1 MKMDLSVVVPV
12 KDEEENIAPLIK
24 EICSVLDGL
33 LEYEIVYVDDGS
45 SDKTWERL
53 VALSANLSQLK
64 IVRHRKSCGQSIAIH
79 TGVKAA
85 LAPLVATLD
94 GDGQND
100 PADIPRLLEVFNSPD
115 SPVGLQLVIGHR
127 RKRQDSWLKR
137 ISGRVANRV
146 RGYLLKDRTPD
157 TGCGLKLF
165 PRETFLHLPFFD
177 HMHRFLPALILR
189 NGGAVLSVPVNHRP
203 RKHGQSH
210 YGIWD
215 RLWVGL
221 VDLLGMMW
229 LQRRHKTAEVE
240 EVTNFES

>member
-1 MKMDLSVVVPV
+1 VEMDLSVVVPV
-12 KDEEENIAPLIK
+12 RDEEANIAPLIN
-24 EICSVLDGL
+24 EICSSLGGL
-33 LEYEIVYVDDGS
+33 LESDIVYVDDGS

-53 VALSANLSQLK
+53 VTLSEKLSQLK
-64 IVRHRKSCGQSIAIH
+64 IVRHRKSCGQSYAIH

-85 LAPLVATLD
+85 QSPLIATLD

-100 PADIPRLLEVFNSPD
+100 PADIPRLLEVFNSAD

-127 RKRQDSWLKR
+127 RKRQDSWVKR
-137 ISGRVANRV
+137 TSARVANKV

-165 PRETFLHLPFFD
+165 PRDTFLGLPFFD

-189 NGGAVLSVPVNHRP
+189 NGGAVLSVEVNHRP

-210 YGIWD
+210 YGVWD

-221 VDLLGMMW
+221 VDLLGVMW
-229 LQRRHKTAEVE
+229 LQRRSKTADVE
-240 EVTNFES
+240 EVKNFES

>member
-1 MKMDLSVVVPV
+1 MEMDLAVVVPV
-12 KDEEENIAPLIK
+12 RDEEENIAPLIE
-24 EICSVLDGL
+24 EICFVLDGL
-33 LEYEIVYVDDGS
+33 VEYEIVYVDDGS

-53 VALSANLSQLK
+53 IALSEKLSQLK
-64 IVRHRKSCGQSIAIH
+64 IVRHRKSCGQSVAIH

-85 LAPLVATLD
+85 QAPLVATLD

-100 PADIPRLLEVFNSPD
+100 PADIPRLLRVFNSPD
-115 SPVGLQLVIGHR
+115 SPVNLQLVIGHR
-127 RKRQDSWLKR
+127 RKRQDSWVKR
-137 ISGRVANRV
+137 ASARVANRV
-146 RGYLLKDRTPD
+146 RAFLLKDRTPD

-165 PRETFLHLPFFD
+165 PRDTFLELPFFD

-189 NGGAVLSVPVNHRP
+189 SGGAVFSVEVKHRP

-221 VDLLGMMW
+221 VDLVGVMW
-229 LQRRHKTAEVE
+229 LQRRGKTAEVE
-240 EVTNFES
+240 EVKNFER

>member
-1 MKMDLSVVVPV
+1 MDLSVVVPV
-12 KDEEENIAPLIK
+12 KDEEENIASLIK

-53 VALSANLSQLK
+53 VALRAKLSQLR

>member
-1 MKMDLSVVVPV
+1 MDLSVVVPV
-12 KDEEENIAPLIK
+12 KDEEGNIAPLIK

-33 LEYEIVYVDDGS
+33 LAYEIVYVDDGS
-45 SDKTWERL
+45 SDQTWERL
-53 VALSANLSQLK
+53 VALSAELSQLK
-64 IVRHRKSCGQSIAIH
+64 IVRHRKCCGQSIAIY

-85 LAPLVATLD
+85 RAPLVATLD

-100 PADIPRLLEVFNSPD
+100 PADIPRLLEVFNSSD

-127 RKRQDSWLKR
+127 RKRQDNWLKR

-165 PRETFLHLPFFD
+165 PRETFLDLPFFD
-177 HMHRFLPALILR
+177 HMHRFLPALIIR
-189 NGGAVLSVPVNHRP
+189 NGGAVLSVSVNHRP
-203 RKHGQSH
+203 RQHGQSH

-215 RLWVGL
+215 RLWLGL
-221 VDLLGMMW
+221 VDLLGVMW
-229 LQRRHKTAEVE
+229 LQRRSKTAEVE

>member
-1 MKMDLSVVVPV
+1 MDLSVVVPV
-12 KDEEENIAPLIK
+12 RDEEANIAPLIN
-24 EICSVLDGL
+24 EICSSLDGL

-45 SDKTWERL
+45 SDRTWERL
-53 VALSANLSQLK
+53 VTLSEKLSQLK
-64 IVRHRKSCGQSIAIH
+64 IVRHRKSCGQSYAIH

-85 LAPLVATLD
+85 QSPLIATLD

-100 PADIPRLLEVFNSPD
+100 PADIPRLLEVFNSAD

-127 RKRQDSWLKR
+127 RKRQDSWVKR
-137 ISGRVANRV
+137 TSARVANKV

-165 PRETFLHLPFFD
+165 PRDTFLGLPFFD

-189 NGGAVLSVPVNHRP
+189 NGGAVLSVEVNHRP

-210 YGIWD
+210 YGVWD

-221 VDLLGMMW
+221 VDLLGVMW
-229 LQRRHKTAEVE
+229 LQRRSKTADVE
-240 EVTNFES
+240 EVKNFES

>member
-1 MKMDLSVVVPV
+1 MDLSVVVPV
-12 KDEEENIAPLIK
+12 KDEEENIASLIK

-33 LEYEIVYVDDGS
+33 LEYEIIYVDDGS

-53 VALSANLSQLK
+53 VALSAKLSQLK
-64 IVRHRKSCGQSIAIH
+64 IVRHRKSCGQSIAIY

-85 LAPLVATLD
+85 RAPLVATLD
-94 GDGQND
+94 GDGQNA
-100 PADIPRLLEVFNSPD
+100 PADIPRLLEVFNSSD

-165 PRETFLHLPFFD
+165 PRDTFLDLPFFD
-177 HMHRFLPALILR
+177 HLHRFLPALILR
-189 NGGAVLSVPVNHRP
+189 HGGAVLSVPVNHRP

-221 VDLLGMMW
+221 VDLLGVMW

>member
-1 MKMDLSVVVPV
+1 MDLSVVVPV
-12 KDEEENIAPLIK
+12 RDEEANIAPLIN
-24 EICSVLDGL
+24 EICSSLDGL
-33 LEYEIVYVDDGS
+33 LRYEIVYVDDGS
-45 SDKTWERL
+45 SDRTWERL
-53 VALSANLSQLK
+53 VTLSEKLSQLK
-64 IVRHRKSCGQSIAIH
+64 IVRHRKSCGQSYAIH

-85 LAPLVATLD
+85 QSPLIATLD

-100 PADIPRLLEVFNSPD
+100 PADIPRLLEVFNSAD

-127 RKRQDSWLKR
+127 RKRQDSWVKR
-137 ISGRVANRV
+137 TSARVANKV

-165 PRETFLHLPFFD
+165 PRDTFLGLPFFD

-189 NGGAVLSVPVNHRP
+189 NGGAVLSVEVNHRP

-210 YGIWD
+210 YGVWD

-221 VDLLGMMW
+221 VDLLGVMW
-229 LQRRHKTAEVE
+229 LQRRSKTAEVE
-240 EVTNFES
+240 EVKNFES

>member
-1 MKMDLSVVVPV
+1 MDLSVVVPV
-12 KDEEENIAPLIK
+12 RDEEENIAPLIE
-24 EICSVLDGL
+24 EICSVLENL

-53 VALSANLSQLK
+53 VALSEKLSQLK
-64 IVRHRKSCGQSIAIH
+64 IVRHRKSYGQSIAIH

-85 LAPLVATLD
+85 QAPLVATLD

-115 SPVGLQLVIGHR
+115 SPVNLQLVIGHR
-127 RKRQDSWLKR
+127 RKRQDSWVKR
-137 ISGRVANRV
+137 SSGRVANRV
-146 RGYLLKDRTPD
+146 RGYLLRDHTPD

-165 PRETFLHLPFFD
+165 FRDIFLGLPFFD

-189 NGGAVLSVPVNHRP
+189 NGGAVLSVEVNHRP

-210 YGIWD
+210 YGVWD

-221 VDLLGMMW
+221 VDLLGVMW
-229 LQRRHKTAEVE
+229 LQRRSKTAEVE
-240 EVTNFES
+240 EVRNFEN

>member
-1 MKMDLSVVVPV
+1 MDLSVVVPV
-12 KDEEENIAPLIK
+12 KDEEENIASLIK

-33 LEYEIVYVDDGS
+33 LEYEIIYVDDGS

-53 VALSANLSQLK
+53 VALSAKLSQLK

-85 LAPLVATLD
+85 RSPLVATLD

>member
-1 MKMDLSVVVPV
+1 MDLSVVVPV
-12 KDEEENIAPLIK
+12 RDEEANIAPLIK
-24 EICSVLDGL
+24 EICSSLDGL

-45 SDKTWERL
+45 SDATWERL
-53 VALSANLSQLK
+53 VALSEKLSQLR
-64 IVRHRKSCGQSIAIH
+64 IFRHRKSCGQSIAIH

-85 LAPLVATLD
+85 RSPLIATLD

-127 RKRQDSWLKR
+127 RKRQDSWVKR
-137 ISGRVANRV
+137 TSGRVANRV

-165 PRETFLHLPFFD
+165 PRDTFLGLPFFD

-189 NGGAVLSVPVNHRP
+189 NGGAVLSVEVNHRP

-210 YGIWD
+210 YGVWD

-221 VDLLGMMW
+221 VDLLGVMW
-229 LQRRHKTAEVE
+229 LQRRSKTADVE
-240 EVTNFES
+240 EVKNFES

>member
-1 MKMDLSVVVPV
+1 MDLSVVVPV
-12 KDEEENIAPLIK
+12 RDEEANIDPLIN
-24 EICSVLDGL
+24 EICSSLDGL
-33 LEYEIVYVDDGS
+33 FEYEIVYVDDGS

-53 VALSANLSQLK
+53 VTLSEKLSQLK
-64 IVRHRKSCGQSIAIH
+64 IVRHRRSCGQSYAIH

-85 LAPLVATLD
+85 QSPLIATLD

-100 PADIPRLLEVFNSPD
+100 PADILRLLEVFNSDD

-127 RKRQDSWLKR
+127 RKRQDSWVKR
-137 ISGRVANRV
+137 TSARVANKV

-165 PRETFLHLPFFD
+165 PRDTFLGLPFFD

-189 NGGAVLSVPVNHRP
+189 NGGAVLSVEVNHRP

-210 YGIWD
+210 YGVWD

-221 VDLLGMMW
+221 VDLLGVMW
-229 LQRRHKTAEVE
+229 LQRRSKTADVE
-240 EVTNFES
+240 EVKNFES

>member
-1 MKMDLSVVVPV
+1 MDLSVVVPV

-53 VALSANLSQLK
+53 VALSAKLSHLK

-85 LAPLVATLD
+85 RAPLVATLD

-100 PADIPRLLEVFNSPD
+100 PADIPRLLEVFNSSD

-127 RKRQDSWLKR
+127 RKRQDRWLKR
-137 ISGRVANRV
+137 ISGRVANKV

-165 PRETFLHLPFFD
+165 PRHTFLRLPFFD

-189 NGGAVLSVPVNHRP
+189 NGGAVRSVPVNHRP

-221 VDLLGMMW
+221 VDLLGVMW
-229 LQRRHKTAEVE
+229 LQRRRKTAEVE
-240 EVTNFES
+240 EVTNVES

>member
-1 MKMDLSVVVPV
+1 MDLSVVVPV

-24 EICSVLDGL
+24 EICWVLDGL

-53 VALSANLSQLK
+53 VALSAKLSHLK

-85 LAPLVATLD
+85 RAPLVATLD

-127 RKRQDSWLKR
+127 RKRQDRWLKR
-137 ISGRVANRV
+137 ISGRVANKV

>member
-1 MKMDLSVVVPV
+1 MDLSVVVPV
-12 KDEEENIAPLIK
+12 KDEEENIVSLVE
-24 EICSVLDGL
+24 EICAALDGSC
-33 LEYEIVYVDDGS
+33 EYEIVYVDDGS

-53 VALSANLSQLK
+53 VALSQGLSQLT
-64 IVRHRKSCGQSIAIH
+64 IIRHRKTYGQSNAIH

-85 LAPLVATLD
+85 RSSLIVTLD

-100 PADIPRLLEVFNSPD
+100 PADIPRLVEVFNAPTSPSD
-115 SPVGLQLVIGHR
+115 LQLVIGHR
-127 RKRQDSWLKR
+127 RKRMDSWLKR
-137 ISGRVANRV
+137 VSARVANGV

-165 PRETFLHLPFFD
+165 PREIFLGLPFFD

-189 NGGAVLSVPVNHRP
+189 GGGAVVSVEVNHRP
-203 RKHGQSH
+203 RKYGRSH

-221 VDLLGMMW
+221 VDLCGVMW
-229 LQRRHKTAEVE
+229 LQRRSKVAEIE
-240 EVTNFES
+240 EVGNIEN

>member
-1 MKMDLSVVVPV
+1 MDLSVVVPV
-12 KDEEENIAPLIK
+12 RNEEENIAPLIE

-33 LEYEIVYVDDGS
+33 LEYEIIYVDDGS
-45 SDKTWERL
+45 ADTTWERL
-53 VALSANLSQLK
+53 VALSEKLSQLK

-79 TGVKAA
+79 TGVKRARS
-85 LAPLVATLD
+85 PLIATLD

-100 PADIPRLLEVFNSPD
+100 PADIPRLLEVFNSAD
-115 SPVGLQLVIGHR
+115 SPVGLELVIGHR
-127 RKRQDSWLKR
+127 RKRKDSWVKR
-137 ISGRVANRV
+137 TSGRVANRV

-165 PRETFLHLPFFD
+165 PRDTFLDLPFFD
-177 HMHRFLPALILR
+177 HLHRFLPALILR

-203 RKHGQSH
+203 RKYGQSH

-215 RLWVGL
+215 RLWLGL
-221 VDLLGMMW
+221 VDVLGVMW
-229 LQRRHKTAEVE
+229 LQRRSKTAEVE

>member
-1 MKMDLSVVVPV
+1 MEMDLSVVVPV
-12 KDEEENIAPLIK
+12 RDEEENIAPLVN

-45 SDKTWERL
+45 SDDTWKRL
-53 VALSANLSQLK
+53 VALSEKLSQLK
-64 IVRHRKSCGQSIAIH
+64 IVRLRKSFGQSTAIH
-79 TGVKAA
+79 TGVRAA
-85 LAPLVATLD
+85 RSPLIATLD

-100 PADIPRLLEVFNSPD
+100 PADIPRLLEVFNSAD
-115 SPVGLQLVIGHR
+115 SPAGLQLVSGHR
-127 RKRQDSWLKR
+127 RKRQDSWVKR
-137 ISGRVANRV
+137 TSARVANKV

-165 PRETFLHLPFFD
+165 PRDIFLELPFFD

-189 NGGAVLSVPVNHRP
+189 NGGAVLSVEVNHRP

-210 YGIWD
+210 YGVWD

-221 VDLLGMMW
+221 VDLLGVMW
-229 LQRRHKTAEVE
+229 LRRRSKTADIKEVR
-240 EVTNFES
+240 NFED

>member
-1 MKMDLSVVVPV
+1 MDLSVVVPV
-12 KDEEENIAPLIK
+12 RDEEANIAPLIN
-24 EICSVLDGL
+24 EICSSLDGL
-33 LEYEIVYVDDGS
+33 LRYEIVYVDDGS
-45 SDKTWERL
+45 SDRTWERL
-53 VALSANLSQLK
+53 VTLSEKLSQLK
-64 IVRHRKSCGQSIAIH
+64 IVRHRKSCGQSYAIH

-85 LAPLVATLD
+85 QSPLIATLD

-100 PADIPRLLEVFNSPD
+100 PADIPRLLEVFNSAD

-127 RKRQDSWLKR
+127 RKRQDSWVKR
-137 ISGRVANRV
+137 TSARVANKV

-165 PRETFLHLPFFD
+165 PRDTFLGLPFFD

-189 NGGAVLSVPVNHRP
+189 NDGAVLSVEVNHRP

-210 YGIWD
+210 YGVWD

-221 VDLLGMMW
+221 VDLLGVMW
-229 LQRRHKTAEVE
+229 LQRRSKTADVE
-240 EVTNFES
+240 EVKNFES

>member
-1 MKMDLSVVVPV
+1 MDLSVVVPV
-12 KDEEENIAPLIK
+12 KDEEENISPLIE
-24 EICSVLDGL
+24 EIRTVLDGL

-53 VALSANLSQLK
+53 VALRGKLSQLK
-64 IVRHRKSCGQSIAIH
+64 IVRHQKSCGQSVAIH
-79 TGVKAA
+79 TGVKEAR
-85 LAPLVATLD
+85 APLVATLD

-165 PRETFLHLPFFD
+165 PRETFLDLPFFD

-189 NGGAVLSVPVNHRP
+189 HGGAVLSVPVNHRP

-221 VDLLGMMW
+221 VDLLGVMW
-229 LQRRHKTAEVE
+229 LQRRSKTAEVE

>member
-1 MKMDLSVVVPV
+1 MDLSVVVPV